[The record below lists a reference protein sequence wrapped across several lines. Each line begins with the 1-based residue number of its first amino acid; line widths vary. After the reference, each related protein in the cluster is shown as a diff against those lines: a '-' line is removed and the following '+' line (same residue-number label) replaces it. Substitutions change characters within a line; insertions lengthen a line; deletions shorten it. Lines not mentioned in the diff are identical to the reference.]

1 MRNSSLGSEGVTHL
15 AIYAVLPALLIALA
29 GYVAGKKLALD
40 KGTVS
45 KMCLYVLSP
54 ALTFNS
60 LSTSEA
66 DLSAVWRLSGISLAL
81 PFVFTLVF
89 SLVFKF
95 VRFEKATS
103 RGLLLATIFSNAGNY
118 GLPVSLFAFGQEGMD
133 FATVFF
139 VVQGILLATYGVY
152 VAASTKMD
160 AKKALMT
167 VLKMPAMYAALF
179 GMGVKIFGIPV
190 PQVIAR
196 PISLLAGGGIGVFL
210 FLLGLQLVGTK
221 GDSSLW
227 KPVLLTVILSLLVAP
242 VVAAIAGNVF
252 GLSGL
257 PWKILILQS
266 AMPPAVNSTI
276 LAHEFDAKPDL
287 VSCATLVG
295 TLCSTVTLA
304 AWIMALNAL

>member
-1 MRNSSLGSEGVTHL
+1 M
-15 AIYAVLPALLIALA
+15 A

-196 PISLLAGGGIGVFL
+196 PI
-210 FLLGLQLVGTK
+210 
-221 GDSSLW
+221 
-227 KPVLLTVILSLLVAP
+227 KPPCRWRYRRLLVPPRTPAGRDERRLLP
-242 VVAAIAGNVF
+242 VEARLIDGNPETPCGAGRCRNRRQR
-252 GLSGL
+252 GL
-257 PWKILILQS
+257 
-266 AMPPAVNSTI
+266 V
-276 LAHEFDAKPDL
+276 
-287 VSCATLVG
+287 
-295 TLCSTVTLA
+295 
-304 AWIMALNAL
+304 